1 MGGLQVGGSV
11 ALRTLKI
18 LFMYNPQKNTLIS
31 MALHV
36 KSYSNF
42 GKNQINSTGSSPKK
56 LT

>member
-1 MGGLQVGGSV
+1 MGGSV

-18 LFMYNPQKNTLIS
+18 LFMYNTQKNTLIS

-36 KSYSNF
+36 ESYSSF
-42 GKNQINSTGSSPKK
+42 GKNQINSTGSSPEK